1 MFATYHNDEKRVERR
16 ARQTYDLFKSIRE
29 AGCEVETV
37 EAGGAPN
44 EDQLIGWRDGSA
56 ENERLV
62 KMQVN
67 NFRVPEGHA
76 NIRLFITT
84 RGLPYGMFGAI
95 RESELHISDVYT
107 HSQHVET
114 EIAEGAD
121 GDDEVRVLDVTTQ
134 LILKFD
140 EEI

>member
-1 MFATYHNDEKRVERR
+1 MFATYHSDEKRVERR

-37 EAGGAPN
+37 EAGGAPK
-44 EDQLIGWRDGSA
+44 EDQLIGWRDGST
-56 ENERLV
+56 ENAKLV
-62 KMQVN
+62 KMQAN

-76 NIRLFITT
+76 TVRLFITT

-95 RESELHISDVYT
+95 RESEMHISDVYT

-114 EIAEGAD
+114 EIVEDSD
-121 GDDEVRVLDVTTQ
+121 GNDEVRVLDVTTQ

-140 EEI
+140 EEQ